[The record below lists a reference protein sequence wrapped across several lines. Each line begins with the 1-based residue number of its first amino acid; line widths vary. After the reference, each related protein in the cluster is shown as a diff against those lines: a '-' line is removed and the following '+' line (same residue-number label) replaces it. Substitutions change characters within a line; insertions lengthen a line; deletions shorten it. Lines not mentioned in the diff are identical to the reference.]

1 LLALCRQFHDGFSNA
16 DVSTTGGGA
25 FLMDLSRAFEGYLA
39 AQLRDQFFGRPEWRI
54 CSAKFPWGRLY

>member
-1 LLALCRQFHDGFSNA
+1 
-16 DVSTTGGGA
+16 
-25 FLMDLSRAFEGYLA
+25 MDLSRAFEGYLA